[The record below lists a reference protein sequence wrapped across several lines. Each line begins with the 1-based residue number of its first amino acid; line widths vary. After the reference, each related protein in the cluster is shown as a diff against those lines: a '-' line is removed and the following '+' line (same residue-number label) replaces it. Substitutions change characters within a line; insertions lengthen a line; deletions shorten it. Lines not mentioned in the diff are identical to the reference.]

1 MIAELYTLS
10 RSFSWYLE
18 DLGGGGKIISQC
30 QGELHF
36 YAFHIAGKAE
46 KICLVALIRN
56 INMYFFSVL
65 ICLIPLC
72 KFPSVS
78 IHLMQDFWKM
88 RRYVQS
94 RRTEWLFMGES
105 LGQGYGLVYY
115 CILPSLR
122 PLVEICN
129 FHFFREDDFQGCV
142 GVAENVPQ
150 GLTSANA
157 LLLETSLKD
166 L

>member
-1 MIAELYTLS
+1 
-10 RSFSWYLE
+10 
-18 DLGGGGKIISQC
+18 
-30 QGELHF
+30 
-36 YAFHIAGKAE
+36 
-46 KICLVALIRN
+46 
-56 INMYFFSVL
+56 MYFFSVL
-65 ICLIPLC
+65 ICLILLG

-78 IHLMQDFWKM
+78 VHLMQDFWKM

-105 LGQGYGLVYY
+105 LDQGYGLVYY
-115 CILPSLR
+115 YILLSLR
-122 PLVEICN
+122 PPVEIYN
-129 FHFFREDDFQGCV
+129 FHYFREDNFQGCV

-150 GLTSANA
+150 GLTSTNA